1 VSRERELAAAAFE
14 RLLETARAEAIP
26 SDVVG
31 RALLARLVEEWL
43 AKRPWRDVAS
53 ELAFVAD
60 SLDPETE
67 FHFMRP

>member
-1 VSRERELAAAAFE
+1 MSRERELAAAALE
-14 RLLETARAEAIP
+14 RLLEAARAEAIP
-26 SDVVG
+26 GDVAL
-31 RALLARLVEEWL
+31 RALLARLVEAWL

>member
-1 VSRERELAAAAFE
+1 VSRKRGAAN
-14 RLLETARAEAIP
+14 
-26 SDVVG
+26 
-31 RALLARLVEEWL
+31 
-43 AKRPWRDVAS
+43 